1 VRFSPSAAG
10 IVSDSF
16 LYGTIQ
22 VKGKSQTAQV
32 ELRANVIAPQSEFY
46 IGQVDGIIGG
56 DTVSNITANMLTEI
70 ERGREITLVGENKGF
85 RYTITTAEDVLTGE
99 STFAIEEQF
108 IEKDIYHIEASQN
121 ADRTGITVSER
132 EIVLKVKSDGKI
144 AAIRLS
150 ADADSATTEID
161 ISADQVKIN
170 DIIFTQ
176 GVDDNP
182 GNIATSDYDPGL
194 DGWKI
199 DGDGSAEFNNVV
211 VRGSLFGGTD
221 AQRYELTPTGG
232 MKLGVVSLY
241 EAIFNGFGFSTEVSA
256 SVDAGAP
263 GAVFKAG
270 IIQATYGNHNVS
282 YDPKTN
288 SKFLFRRVSVVK
300 ASIDC
305 ETGDIVGTAGT
316 FTGALS
322 APLVAVTSVTSIQTP
337 YTVLATDTHIA
348 VDNGA
353 SPFTVNLPAGTN
365 GRKVT
370 IFDSIGTA
378 SSGLI
383 TIDADG
389 AEEINGAG
397 TTTLTT
403 DYQSVTLLFTGGNW
417 TII

>member
-1 VRFSPSAAG
+1 
-10 IVSDSF
+10 
-16 LYGTIQ
+16 
-22 VKGKSQTAQV
+22 
-32 ELRANVIAPQSEFY
+32 
-46 IGQVDGIIGG
+46 
-56 DTVSNITANMLTEI
+56 
-70 ERGREITLVGENKGF
+70 
-85 RYTITTAEDVLTGE
+85 
-99 STFAIEEQF
+99 
-108 IEKDIYHIEASQN
+108 
-121 ADRTGITVSER
+121 
-132 EIVLKVKSDGKI
+132 
-144 AAIRLS
+144 
-150 ADADSATTEID
+150 
-161 ISADQVKIN
+161 
-170 DIIFTQ
+170 
-176 GVDDNP
+176 
-182 GNIATSDYDPGL
+182 
-194 DGWKI
+194 
-199 DGDGSAEFNNVV
+199 
-211 VRGSLFGGTD
+211 
-221 AQRYELTPTGG
+221 

-316 FTGALS
+316 FTGALNAPVVTITS
-322 APLVAVTSVTSIQTP
+322 ASTTP
-337 YTVLATDTHIA
+337 YAVLATDTHIA

-353 SPFTVNLPAGTN
+353 SPFTVNLPAGTE

-378 SSGLI
+378 SSGVI

-403 DYQSVTLLFTGGNW
+403 DYQSVTLLFTAGNW
-417 TII
+417 VII